1 MKFNRTD
8 LIDRAEAEIQRRKDA
23 AAEADAQAAKDA
35 VTQRQE
41 WLDTKGPG
49 YVLFANR
56 IKDKIRKGRPI
67 VQDDIPQE
75 IRTRY
80 DRIDVFSDPRRTT
93 TTPEVAHLE
102 RFISVL
108 SAVTD
113 DEVTSTGLVQ
123 LGYRDLTK
131 LFR

>member
-1 MKFNRTD
+1 MKFDRTD
-8 LIDRAEAEIQRRKDA
+8 LIARAEAEIQRRKDA
-23 AAEADAQAAKDA
+23 AAEADAQAANDA
-35 VTQRQE
+35 ASRREE

-75 IRTRY
+75 IRARY
-80 DRIDVFSDPRRTT
+80 DRIDVFSDPRRTPT
-93 TTPEVAHLE
+93 VADTGTLE

-113 DEVTSTGLVQ
+113 DEVTSAGLIQ
-123 LGYRDLTK
+123 LGFRDLTR